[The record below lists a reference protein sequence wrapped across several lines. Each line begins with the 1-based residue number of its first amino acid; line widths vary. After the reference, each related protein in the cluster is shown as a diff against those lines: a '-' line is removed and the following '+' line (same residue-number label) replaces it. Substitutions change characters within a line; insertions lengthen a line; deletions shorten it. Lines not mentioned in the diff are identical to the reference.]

1 MMRDQVFRSE
11 KLWQPGV
18 ELLYTQNETALRKL
32 FEKFVA
38 LDAPD
43 TENQNRSMVP
53 LISLQSC
60 QKLFGR
66 ANLPFI
72 ALDAP

>member
-1 MMRDQVFRSE
+1 ME

-18 ELLYTQNETALRKL
+18 ELLYTQNEIALRRL

-38 LDAPD
+38 AEPPSDS
-43 TENQNRSMVP
+43 ENMNRSKVP

-72 ALDAP
+72 ALEAS